1 MAGTTTV
8 DSGSAAL
15 EVRSIEKRYS
25 GVAVLRGVSVVVH
38 PGEIV
43 GLVGHNGAGKSTL
56 LRTIS
61 GAIRPDGGS
70 ILIDGVERS
79 FASPADA
86 HTAGVA
92 TVYQELSLLPNLT
105 VTQNVFL
112 GSELRSGGILRQ
124 SAMRSATRDLT
135 ERFGLDIDPDR
146 KVRDYPVAIRQLL
159 EVAIAT
165 SRDARYLL
173 LDEPTTSLEGQQ
185 VDRFLETIRSLAAGG
200 LGIVLVDHKL
210 EELYAVADR
219 IVALVDGQLRID
231 ADVAKVPR
239 DEVVKAIAGHAM
251 EHKPARERG
260 AAHIGDPTAEPTV
273 KVTALRTPKLAS
285 VSLEARSGRVL
296 GLYGL
301 VGSGRTE
308 FLRTLLGLDPVIGGS
323 IALGGAPFRPR
334 DPAQARRAGIV
345 YLTEERK
352 IDGIV
357 PELDSGT
364 NVMLPVL
371 RQFRRF
377 GFLDKPRIRATAH
390 ELMESLSVRGDRN
403 GPIVR
408 LSGGNQQKILLAR
421 ALAQKPQILLLDEP
435 TKGVDL
441 GVKAEIHRIITR
453 LAHDDGLTVIVVS
466 SEEDEICEVADDVV
480 VFSNGSATG
489 ELLAAENLTP
499 ADLRAAA
506 WDAA

>member
-1 MAGTTTV
+1 MMAATTDGSV
-8 DSGSAAL
+8 SSGL
-15 EVRSIEKRYS
+15 EVRFIEKRYS
-25 GVAVLRGVSVVVH
+25 GVPVLKGVSVVVR

-61 GAIRPDGGS
+61 GAIRPDEGS
-70 ILIDGVERS
+70 ILVDGVARS

-86 HTAGVA
+86 HAAGIA

-112 GSELRSGGILRQ
+112 GSELRSRGVLRHA
-124 SAMRSATRDLT
+124 AMRSATRELT
-135 ERFGLDIDPDR
+135 ERFALQVNPDR
-146 KVRDYPVAIRQLL
+146 KVRDYPVATRQLL

-185 VDRFLETIRSLAAGG
+185 VDRFLEMVRSLAAEG
-200 LGIVLVDHKL
+200 LGIGLVDHKL
-210 EELYAVADR
+210 DELYAVADR
-219 IVALVDGQLRID
+219 IVALVDGEVRID
-231 ADVAKVPR
+231 GQVSDVAR
-239 DEVVKAIAGHAM
+239 DEVIKAIAGHAM
-251 EHKPARERG
+251 EGTPARKRSAEP
-260 AAHIGDPTAEPTV
+260 AAARRADPTVTV
-273 KVTALRTPKLAS
+273 RGLQTAKLRS
-285 VSLEARSGRVL
+285 VSLEAHAGRVL

-301 VGSGRTE
+301 MGSGRTE
-308 FLRTLLGLDPVIGGS
+308 FLRALLGLDPVTAGS
-323 IALGGAPFRPR
+323 ILVNTRTYRPR
-334 DPAQARRAGIV
+334 DPASARRVGIV
-345 YLTEERK
+345 YVTEERK
-352 IDGIV
+352 LDGIV

-371 RQFRRF
+371 RSYRR
-377 GFLDKPRIRATAH
+377 GVFLDRRRIRATSHA
-390 ELMESLSVRGDRN
+390 LMESLSVRGDRT

-421 ALAQKPQILLLDEP
+421 ALVQEPRILLLDEP

-453 LAHDDGLTVIVVS
+453 LAHDDGLTVIVAS
-466 SEEDEICEVADDVV
+466 SEEDEICEIADEVAI
-480 VFSNGSATG
+480 FNRGSSFG
-489 ELLAAENLTP
+489 ELLDAATLTP